1 MLKGQKAQTLKNLYV
16 YVYVYVHIFTVKF
29 LMAGKEYWQMYLP
42 ELNLLGRRSE
52 ETDVSG

>member
-1 MLKGQKAQTLKNLYV
+1 MLKGQKAQILKNL